1 MQPASPQLSRSGIPV
16 ALDGLL
22 MKLCDLLELGL
33 VTATQAPVFIESRAE
48 LPHGAIEQYWSASK
62 CRQDRWYRLFRQGGV
77 TPEQMSAVIHE
88 VLASELLTRVF
99 VAMCAGHDRASG
111 NIELEPVAHSIY
123 LGHLEARNHALQ
135 WMVGGSGADLATA
148 VDCNRFRRRVERWT
162 DLLLGRLAAYCN
174 PASLAFEPER
184 AVDFAEDFA
193 TSKTTN
199 EFAWNLAAA
208 SARVSFQSLS
218 QATFHVELNRD
229 VASSVLGVFGDQVFD
244 GFGLSRSLWL
254 ERMSRTANDTQ
265 GMIEQLIRLDAGL
278 PITEALQLRAT
289 RIRRELP

>member
-1 MQPASPQLSRSGIPV
+1 MNLS
-16 ALDGLL
+16 
-22 MKLCDLLELGL
+22 DLLELGL
-33 VTATQAPVFIESRAE
+33 VTATQAPVFIECRAA
-48 LPHGAIEQYWSASK
+48 LPPGAIEQYWAASK
-62 CRQDRWYRLFRQGGV
+62 CRQDRWYRLFRQAKGT
-77 TPEQMSAVIHE
+77 TPAAEMAAVIHE

-99 VAMCAGHDRASG
+99 LAMCSGHDRLSG
-111 NIELEPVAHSIY
+111 NIELEPIAHSIY
-123 LGHLEARNHALQ
+123 LGHLEARNYALQ

-162 DLLLGRLAAYCN
+162 DLMLGRLAAYCN

-193 TSKTTN
+193 TSRTTN

-218 QATFHVELNRD
+218 QPTYHIDLNRE
-229 VASSVLGVFGDQVFD
+229 VASAVLGCFGDQVFD

-254 ERMSRTANDTQ
+254 ERMSRTASDTQ

-278 PITEALQLRAT
+278 PIADALQLRST
-289 RIRRELP
+289 RIRRKLP

>member
-1 MQPASPQLSRSGIPV
+1 
-16 ALDGLL
+16 

-62 CRQDRWYRLFRQGGV
+62 CRQERWYRLFRQGAGSI
-77 TPEQMSAVIHE
+77 TPDQMSAIIHE

-99 VAMCAGHDRASG
+99 VSMCAGHDQASG
-111 NIELEPVAHSIY
+111 NVELEPIAHSIY

-135 WMVGGSGADLATA
+135 WMVGGSGADLGTA

-174 PASLAFEPER
+174 PATLAFEPGR

-193 TSKTTN
+193 TLRTTN

-229 VASSVLGVFGDQVFD
+229 VASAVLGVFGDQVFD

-278 PITEALQLRAT
+278 PITEALQLRGT
-289 RIRRELP
+289 RTRRELP